1 MSEDEYHLEEVSSPV
16 LLGKE
21 SLDAL
26 LNAIWHCAVKK
37 TAPRPIS
44 KSSIAYNNAFQNVGI
59 PLKVFLGFIESG
71 LFSSIRSVLLRRN
84 NIPQILEEKSSA
96 CEPLFT
102 PNTDLYP
109 SEKLH
114 EACIIPRDADGATTA
129 AAAVESL
136 GLENSRSYLR
146 CSALEFHAAYLSNA
160 LTPSDVAEA
169 FITAVEESEVM
180 SPPLK
185 LFIEHRPAAIRI
197 AAAESTERYTA
208 GNPLSVLDGVL
219 FGVKDELDVEG
230 YPTTAGTAFLATH
243 RPVTGT
249 IPGVAAL
256 LQAGAILAG
265 KLNMHEIGLG
275 TSGLNTVHGTPRNPY
290 NVDYHTGGSS
300 SGAGAAVASG
310 LITFALGTDGGGSIR
325 IPSMF
330 CGIVGLK
337 PTASRI
343 CALPSP
349 LITHTVSCC
358 GPMAP
363 TVRDCA
369 LLYAMLA
376 NKGHEQHGMMPIPP
390 PLALPDLAR
399 NALSA
404 TRLSAGIYWAWFE
417 HADREVVTACKNA
430 VEVLK
435 DAGLIIK
442 PIVIPHLNDLIPA
455 HSVTITS
462 EMKANLAEYICN
474 PVTRK
479 QLTAEVKVSLAIAD
493 GFSAAAYI
501 NAQKIRRKLDE
512 AVRHIFDSEKID
524 FIISPTTPTAAP
536 QIRPASLSGGA
547 SDVSM
552 TVQSMRF
559 AQLANMLGLPA
570 ITVPVGSVTVG
581 SSSKNKYNS
590 NSSNDKLPVG
600 LQAMAP
606 AWHEAS
612 LLRIAEILES
622 HFTPSAGMK
631 PQVYWNLIERAK
643 KRRAASSRRP
653 TP

>member
-1 MSEDEYHLEEVSSPV
+1 MSEDEYRAEEVSSPV
-16 LLGKE
+16 LLG
-21 SLDAL
+21 
-26 LNAIWHCAVKK
+26 
-37 TAPRPIS
+37 T
-44 KSSIAYNNAFQNVGI
+44 
-59 PLKVFLGFIESG
+59 PLRIFLGLIESG

-84 NIPQILEEKSSA
+84 NIPQTLEEKSFA

-102 PNTDLYP
+102 PDTNGYP
-109 SEKLH
+109 SETQNQ
-114 EACIIPRDADGATTA
+114 ACIIPQDADGATTA
-129 AAAVESL
+129 AAFVDSL
-136 GLENSRSYLR
+136 GLIENPSSYLR
-146 CSALEFHAAYLSNA
+146 CSALEFHASYLSNA

-169 FITAVEESEVM
+169 FIVAVEESEIM
-180 SPPLK
+180 SPPLR
-185 LFIEHRPAAIRI
+185 LFIEHRPAAIRT
-197 AAAESTERYTA
+197 AAAASTERYAA
-208 GNPLSVLDGVL
+208 GNPLSILDGVI
-219 FGVKDELDVEG
+219 FGVKDELDVDG

-275 TSGLNTVHGTPRNPY
+275 TSGLNTVHGTPRNPH

-310 LITFALGTDGGGSIR
+310 LLTFAIGTDGGGSIR
-325 IPSMF
+325 IPAGL

-349 LITHTVSCC
+349 SIAHTVTCC

-376 NKGHEQHGMMPIPP
+376 NKGHEQHGMLPMPP
-390 PLALPDLAR
+390 PLALPNLSSTII
-399 NALSA
+399 SA
-404 TRLSAGIYWAWFE
+404 TGLTAGIHWAWFE
-417 HADREVVTACKNA
+417 HADPEVVRACKHA
-430 VEVLK
+430 VKLLQG
-435 DAGLIIK
+435 AGLIIK
-442 PIVIPHLNDLIPA
+442 PIVIPHLNDLLPA

-462 EMKANLAEYICN
+462 EMRANMGEYISN
-474 PVTRK
+474 FATRK
-479 QLTAEVKVSLAIAD
+479 QLTAEVRISLAIAD

-501 NAQKIRRKLDE
+501 NAQKVRRKLDD

-524 FIISPTTPTAAP
+524 FIITPTTPTAAP

-547 SDVSM
+547 SDVS
-552 TVQSMRF
+552 TAVKSMRF

-570 ITVPVGSVTVG
+570 ITVPVGSATGG
-581 SSSKNKYNS
+581 STSKNKSNN
-590 NSSNDKLPVG
+590 NSSPDKLPVG
-600 LQAMAP
+600 LQIMAP

-612 LLRIAEILES
+612 LFHIAEILES
-622 HFTPSAGMK
+622 QLGPSAGMQ

-643 KRRAASSRRP
+643 QHRAASSASTGQIKRHTQVDR
-653 TP
+653 T